1 MCVHWRI
8 IISHIFKQYVHMCD
22 QQTTTID
29 HNSIGCASD
38 ASYKDIEF
46 ITQHFKCNTTIL
58 LFWYVVQ
65 QEFHRPI
72 TLIICMWMCY
82 HLCVNRN
89 VFNEIGK
96 STSNNICKCQQNIQ
110 FHIEFHNV
118 VQCNCCQLFIS
129 HQTTT
134 NVPTIVTNHSSTTK
148 YNCFMWIEQETIIH
162 RKHRSNNCH
171 SCCNDF
177 QHIIHCDIQ
186 W

>member
-1 MCVHWRI
+1 MNVCTLEDHHQPHFQTICSHVWSTNHNHW
-8 IISHIFKQYVHMCD
+8 SQL
-22 QQTTTID
+22 
-29 HNSIGCASD
+29 N
-38 ASYKDIEF
+38 
-46 ITQHFKCNTTIL
+46 
-58 LFWYVVQ
+58 
-65 QEFHRPI
+65 
-72 TLIICMWMCY
+72 WMCKWCFVQRHWIHHSTFQVQHNHSFILVCCSTRISSTNYTY

-96 STSNNICKCQQNIQ
+96 STCNNICKCQQNIQ

-129 HQTTT
+129 NQTTT

-148 YNCFMWIEQETIIH
+148 YNCFMCIEQETIIH